1 MKRYLLMAFFM
12 YCLFGTLSA
21 SAQDGL
27 GVKALF
33 EKKYQAKDN
42 VTVVF
47 VKGQEIKRYG
57 LTMFRSIVMAE
68 GSALS
73 HHVEAIVKQDALKAT
88 SKEVAVKN
96 GRLYYGFYSFRPV
109 RSKINRYLLYR
120 NNALGE
126 TGKSNITLI
135 YMEGKTSLEQ
145 LRKNFKMIGK

>member
-73 HHVEAIVKQDALKAT
+73 HHVEAIVKKDASKAT

-96 GRLYYGFYSFRPV
+96 GRLYYGFYSFHPV
-109 RSKINRYLLYR
+109 KSNINRYLLYR
-120 NNALGE
+120 NNALGG

-135 YMEGKTSLEQ
+135 YMEGKASMEQ
-145 LRKNFKMIGK
+145 LRKNFKTVGK